1 MTTLA
6 TKRPGSSDQSGNQT
20 PRFRLVPKAKVS
32 LGDQCIQFAARC
44 GLDLDPWQADVL
56 RGAMGVRPDGRWAAF
71 EVGVVVPRQN
81 GKGSILE
88 ARQLAGLFSRERP
101 ERLQVHSA
109 HEFKTCYEHFRRVK
123 DLGEG
128 CDILARQLK
137 PRTGIRTGAG
147 DQAIELRNGNR
158 LRFIARSRASGRGFA
173 GDVVYLDEAF
183 RLSDQAMGALLPTLS
198 ARPNP
203 QIWYTSSAPHRDSEV
218 LHRIRDRGRAG
229 GDDRLFYAEWACE
242 PDTDPTDRD
251 GWYRANPALGIR
263 ISEDFIHAEHG
274 ALSATEFARERLG
287 IPEEPETVVSVIP
300 VDVWAALLDEDSRV
314 ESHRQL
320 ALDVSPDRRWASF
333 GTAGRRWDGLL
344 HVETR
349 DRRPGTGWV
358 VDRAAELAE
367 GHKVPIRIDKSS
379 PAASFILPLRERG
392 VDVVEVSTQE
402 HAQACGQFIDACL
415 NGHVRHLAQLSL
427 DSALRGAVLR
437 ASGDAEL
444 WGRRSSKVDITPLV
458 AVTLALGGVPQEPQK
473 TTSAPWV
480 AYG

>member
-1 MTTLA
+1 MPLLSDARLGSREPTHRHAPGGPVNLQAAEDAIDLA
-6 TKRPGSSDQSGNQT
+6 SM
-20 PRFRLVPKAKVS
+20 A
-32 LGDQCIQFAARC
+32 

-56 RGAMGVRPDGRWAAF
+56 AGAMGVRPDGRWAAF

-123 DLGEG
+123 DMVEG
-128 CDILARQLK
+128 TDLFRKQVKI
-137 PRTGIRTGAG
+137 IRTGAG

-158 LRFIARSRASGRGFA
+158 IRFIARSRSSGRGFA

-183 RLSDQAMGALLPTLS
+183 LLSDQAMGALLPTLS

-229 GDDRLFYAEWACE
+229 GDGRLFYAEWAC
-242 PDTDPTDRD
+242 DADADPASRD
-251 GWYRANPALGIR
+251 GWYQANPALGIR
-263 ISEDFIHAEHG
+263 ISEDFIEAELG

-287 IPEEPETVVSVIP
+287 IPENPETVESVIP
-300 VDVWAALLDEDSRV
+300 LDVWAGLFDKDSRL
-314 ESHRQL
+314 ESHRQF
-320 ALDVSPDRRWASF
+320 ALDVSPDRRWATF
-333 GTAGRRWDGLL
+333 GVAGRRHDGRL
-344 HVETR
+344 HVETAHR
-349 DRRPGTGWV
+349 EPGTKWV
-358 VDRAAELAE
+358 LDRAVELWDRWRTA
-367 GHKVPIRIDKSS
+367 IRIDKTS
-379 PAASFILPLRERG
+379 PAASFIVPLRERA
-392 VDVVEVSTQE
+392 VEVVEVSTAE
-402 HAQACGQFIDACL
+402 HAQACGQFIDAAINDGL
-415 NGHVRHLAQLSL
+415 RHLGQVSL

-458 AVTLALGGVPQEPQK
+458 AVTLALGGVPQESK
-473 TTSAPWV
+473 STSTPWV